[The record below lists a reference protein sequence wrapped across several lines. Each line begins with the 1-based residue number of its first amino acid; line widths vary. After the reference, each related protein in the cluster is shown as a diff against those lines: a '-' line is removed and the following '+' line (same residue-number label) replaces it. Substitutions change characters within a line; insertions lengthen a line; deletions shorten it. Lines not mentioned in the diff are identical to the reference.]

1 MKKIVVACG
10 MGVATSAM
18 VALRVGELLDA
29 HGYAGSY
36 ELVRCAIDDTP
47 RECADA
53 DLLIATTIAPVGVTC
68 EYVSGVPFLTGRG
81 RADAERFILETM
93 AR

>member
-10 MGVATSAM
+10 TGVATSAM

-29 HGYAGSY
+29 NGYAGSY

-53 DLLIATTIAPVGVTC
+53 DLLIATTIAPVGV
-68 EYVSGVPFLTGRG
+68 PFLTGRG